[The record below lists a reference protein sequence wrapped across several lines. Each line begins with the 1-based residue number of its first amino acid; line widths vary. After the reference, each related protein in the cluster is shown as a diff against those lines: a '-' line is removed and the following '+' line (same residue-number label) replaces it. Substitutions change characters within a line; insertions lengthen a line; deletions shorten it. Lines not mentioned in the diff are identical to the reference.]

1 MNICIYGAS
10 SNVIDSSFIKS
21 GEEIGALIAEYG
33 HTVIFGG
40 GASGMMGAVARGADR
55 LNGKIIGI
63 SPSFF
68 NVDGILYDRCT
79 EMIYTETMSQ
89 RKQLLEDKADAFLV
103 TPGGLGTFD
112 EFFETITLKQLDRH
126 RKPIAIFNINGY
138 FDSLIKMLE
147 VAAEGKFMT
156 KENMK
161 LFFVSDSPQEILDYF
176 DGYSQDSTDIKNL
189 KNI

>member
-10 SNVIDSSFIKS
+10 SNIIDPSFIKS
-21 GEEIGALIAEYG
+21 GEEIGALIAQRG
-33 HTVIFGG
+33 HTVVFGA
-40 GASGMMGAVARGADR
+40 GANGMMGAVARGADAE
-55 LNGKIIGI
+55 NGEIIGI

-112 EFFETITLKQLDRH
+112 EFFETITLKQLDCH

-147 VAAEGKFMT
+147 VAANGKFMT
-156 KENMK
+156 RENMN
-161 LFFVSDSPQEILDYF
+161 LFFVSNNPQEILNYFEDYNANP
-176 DGYSQDSTDIKNL
+176 TNIKNL